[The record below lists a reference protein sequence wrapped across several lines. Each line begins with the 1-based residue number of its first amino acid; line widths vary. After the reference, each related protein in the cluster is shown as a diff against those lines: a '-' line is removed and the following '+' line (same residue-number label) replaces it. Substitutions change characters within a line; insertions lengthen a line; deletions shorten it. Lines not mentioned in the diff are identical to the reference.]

1 MNIDEIEKVVIKNCT
16 LYNADCF
23 DVFPFIE
30 DKSIDAIICDLPYG
44 TTACK
49 WDTVVD
55 LGKLWEQYKRVIK
68 PNGAI
73 VLFCQQPFTSA
84 LISGNYEMFK
94 YMWYW
99 RKSRPSGF
107 VNAKLKPL
115 KDIEE
120 IAVFSKGT
128 TANRAVNNMVY
139 YPQGLIEVN
148 KNWKRPQTYGTGK
161 GVDPTRKSHQLER
174 VIQFEG
180 YPRQVLDFNK
190 HNAKQFH
197 ETEKPIELIEYLIK
211 TYTNE
216 NETVLDNC
224 MGSGTTGIACK
235 KTGRNFIGI
244 EKEKKYYDV
253 AVNRMNEAQLT
264 QPIEHNFFK

>member
-1 MNIDEIEKVVIKNCT
+1 MIDLKQG
-16 LYNADCF
+16 DCLELMQ
-23 DVFPFIE
+23 DIP
-30 DKSIDAIICDLPYG
+30 DGSIDAIITDLPYG
-44 TTACK
+44 TTDCK
-49 WDTVVD
+49 WDSIIPFD
-55 LGKLWEQYKRVIK
+55 LMWKQLNRIIK

-84 LISGNYEMFK
+84 LISSNYEMFK

-128 TANRAVNNMVY
+128 TANRAVNNMTY
-139 YPQGLIEVN
+139 YPQGLIESN
-148 KNWKRPQTYGTGK
+148 KKWKRPQAYGTGK
-161 GVDPTRKSHQLER
+161 GVNPTRKSHQLER

-190 HNAKQFH
+190 HNANQFH
-197 ETEKPIELIEYLIK
+197 ETEKPIKLMEYLIK

-216 NETVLDNC
+216 NETVLDFT
-224 MGSGTTGIACK
+224 MGSGSTGVACINTK
-235 KTGRNFIGI
+235 RNFIGI
-244 EKEKKYYDV
+244 ELDKTYFDIATK
-253 AVNRMNEAQLT
+253 RINEAQLQT
-264 QPIEHNFFK
+264 KLF